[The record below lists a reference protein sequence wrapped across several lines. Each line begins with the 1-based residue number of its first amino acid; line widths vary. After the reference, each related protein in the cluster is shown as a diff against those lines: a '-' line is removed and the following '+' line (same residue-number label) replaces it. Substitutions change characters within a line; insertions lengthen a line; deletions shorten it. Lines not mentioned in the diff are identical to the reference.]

1 VSKLSGPFRTWRRV
15 RSRWSRWSA
24 GSDREFHDRLFGT
37 ARHDPFSRAY
47 PGNITIKRF
56 ADLAA
61 DRLDAARVVLDLGC
75 GPGEITCELAA
86 RFPGVRFHGVD
97 HSQTAVDRASSHANR
112 LQLANVTFQR
122 ADLQTFVPDGPA
134 DLVVMFDAFHHLTAP
149 AAFVKHMSRFC
160 ERFLLIEPAG
170 DALGRWKRT
179 IDFDWLPAELEKIR
193 ARIEYVLRESAS
205 SSQLPAASSQ
215 LPACSSQLPASSS
228 ASSPSPEG
236 RAVEH
241 RYPIADYESF
251 FAGFHL
257 SIRGT
262 VAGLDVYPPQPGY
275 DSPWRRSL
283 MDTAY
288 GLLKQVDDR
297 LMERH
302 LDLHAKHWAIYADR
316 SRNAA
321 EGRSAD
327 RAQPAGMWEADVV
340 RGPHDIRFEA
350 AEIPPAMPA
359 AVELTV
365 DVTIRNESW
374 RTLKSDGVAHP
385 IFVSYRWLDRQRR
398 PVVREGR
405 RSPLPRPLEPGA
417 SCQVALRLQAPS
429 IAGDYILEL
438 DLVEEGVTWFSEVGV
453 PSMRVAVRVTRG

>member
-1 VSKLSGPFRTWRRV
+1 MSKLSGPFRTWRRV

-24 GSDREFHDRLFGT
+24 GTDREFHDQLFGS

-47 PGNITIKRF
+47 PGNITIRRF

-86 RFPGVRFHGVD
+86 RFPHVRFHGVD
-97 HSQTAVDRASSHANR
+97 HSQAAVDRASSHADR
-112 LQLANVTFQR
+112 LQLGNVTFQR
-122 ADLQTFVPDGPA
+122 ADLQTFEPDGPV
-134 DLVVMFDAFHHLTAP
+134 DLVLMFDAFHHLTEP
-149 AAFVKHMSRFC
+149 AAFVKHISRFC

-193 ARIEYVLRESAS
+193 ARIEYVLGDAAS
-205 SSQLPAASSQ
+205 SHQLPAS
-215 LPACSSQLPASSS
+215 SSQLPASSS
-228 ASSPSPEG
+228 QLPASSSK
-236 RAVEH
+236 AVEH
-241 RYPIADYESF
+241 RYPLADYESF
-251 FAGFHL
+251 FEGFHL

-262 VAGLDVYPPQPGY
+262 VAGLDVYPPQPDF
-275 DSPWRRSL
+275 DSPWRRTV
-283 MDTAY
+283 MDTSYA
-288 GLLKQVDDR
+288 LLKQVDER
-297 LMERH
+297 LAERN

-316 SRNAA
+316 RAEAVAA
-321 EGRSAD
+321 PAPNRPKPATIWEG
-327 RAQPAGMWEADVV
+327 DVV
-340 RGPHDIRFEA
+340 RGPHDVRFEA

-359 AVELTV
+359 AVEVTA

-374 RTLKSDGVAHP
+374 RTLTSDGVAHP

-429 IAGDYILEL
+429 TAGVYILEL

-453 PSMRVAVRVTRG
+453 PPMRVAVRVTRG